1 MTKRKSVKYFIIP
14 LIAVL
19 IVSSS
24 LYTGAVVPYD
34 SYTYSTRT
42 GEAKAEYC
50 PTPYVPECII
60 DSSVIGAE
68 MLKPTDMCFDKAGN
82 LYIVDSQKNAVI
94 ILDNDYKLKKVI
106 TAFAKGPEDFDSFG
120 QPEGIFVTD
129 DNMIYICD
137 TQKRRVV
144 VLDGEY
150 NFVREYS
157 DIESDV
163 LGEDFMFMPIKIAVD
178 KSKNFYVVSRN
189 EYSGIMQ
196 FDSDGKFISFIGSN
210 KVIYNLIDK
219 MWKKVMTKEQRKKLS
234 SFIPIEYTNISM
246 DSEGFIYAVSKSS
259 TLSTPIKRLNIS
271 GGDVLVREGYV
282 SVVGDISNEADETA
296 SLFCDIVSDENGVY
310 YALDQSKGR
319 IFVYNSEGYLYYVF
333 GGLGTQTGTFTVP
346 SAIEV
351 KNDKILVLDAAN
363 PRITVFKRSNF
374 ANLVVSGDQAYRKG
388 KYDECSSI
396 WSEVIKENAN
406 YELAYVQIGKVLLRE
421 NKYEKAMEYFKL
433 GNYRGNEVTGTGG
446 YNKAFTEYRKEQVH
460 KYLFKTLLIV
470 ALAVVCFYLFRLLRK
485 RSKDK

>member
-1 MTKRKSVKYFIIP
+1 MTKRKTVKYFIAA
-14 LIAVL
+14 LTAVL
-19 IVSSS
+19 IVSFS
-24 LYTGAVVPYD
+24 LSAGAVVPYD

-42 GEAKAEYC
+42 GEVKSEYC

-60 DSSVIGAE
+60 DSSVIGTE
-68 MLKPTDMCFDKAGN
+68 MLKPSDMCFDKAGN

-94 ILDNDYKLKKVI
+94 ILDNDYKLKKAI

-137 TQKRRVV
+137 TQKRRIV

-150 NFVREYS
+150 NFVREYA

-163 LGEDFMFMPIKIAVD
+163 LGDDFMFMPIKIAVD
-178 KSKNFYVVSRN
+178 SSKNFYVVSRN

-196 FDSDGKFISFIGSN
+196 FDSNGKFISFVGSN
-210 KVIYNLIDK
+210 KVEYNLIDK
-219 MWKKVMTKEQRKKLS
+219 MWKKVMTKEQRNKLS
-234 SFIPIEYTNISM
+234 NFIPIEYTNISM

-259 TLSTPIKRLNIS
+259 TLSTPIKRLNLS

-282 SVVGDISNEADETA
+282 SVVGDISNDKDDAA
-296 SLFCDIVSDENGVY
+296 SLFCDIVSDESGVY

-351 KNDKILVLDAAN
+351 KNNKILVLDAAN
-363 PRITVFKRSNF
+363 PRITVFKRSDF
-374 ANLVVSGDQAYRKG
+374 ANLVVNGDRAYRNG
-388 KYDECSSI
+388 KYDECVEI
-396 WSEVIKENAN
+396 WSEVIRENAN

-421 NKYEKAMEYFKL
+421 NKYETAMEYFKL
-433 GNYRGNEVTGTGG
+433 GNYRGNKVTGTGG
-446 YNKAFTEYRKEQVH
+446 YNKAFSEFRKEEVH
-460 KYLFKTLLIV
+460 KYLFKTLVII
-470 ALAVVCFYLFRLLRK
+470 ALGAVCFYLFRLLRK